1 MKSVL
6 ENEFNRFCFE
16 LTLWLPRQGQGQWK
30 QYKMVKTNC
39 AYKHGRYE
47 KNWLKNLC
55 QMSNVKVFVMQD
67 SRLASQM
74 NTAHYTDPYDSQLDK
89 KNRNDQTTVSSKLH
103 CHVSLTHGVRYTGG
117 MVLRNFEWTE
127 VNEDCTINSG
137 LQLQLFSSSTSLAAD
152 NQWCPYFFLSRFC
165 SLAVYHFN
173 HSWSHAFF
181 QLTFWLH
188 QTKMTKNS
196 SIMIPR
202 CLCSALFS

>member
-89 KNRNDQTTVSSKLH
+89 KKQEWSNNCIKQTALSRQFDAWGKIYWGYGAEEFWVDRGQWRLYHKFWAATATFFFLDIPSSWQPMMPLFFSLQILFFSCIPLQSFMVVCIFPTYILTSSNQNDQK
-103 CHVSLTHGVRYTGG
+103 
-117 MVLRNFEWTE
+117 
-127 VNEDCTINSG
+127 
-137 LQLQLFSSSTSLAAD
+137 
-152 NQWCPYFFLSRFC
+152 
-165 SLAVYHFN
+165 
-173 HSWSHAFF
+173 
-181 QLTFWLH
+181 
-188 QTKMTKNS
+188 
-196 SIMIPR
+196 
-202 CLCSALFS
+202 